1 MKDNKETLSAFEEKA
16 APKRG
21 ALREFAAFYKP
32 HMGMFLLTCSVR
44 SSSRWWISPSPS

>member
-32 HMGMFLLTCSVR
+32 HMGMFLLDMF
-44 SSSRWWISPSPS
+44 WWISPSPS

>member
-1 MKDNKETLSAFEEKA
+1 MNNTRANQSLSAFEEKT

-32 HMGMFLLTCSVR
+32 HLGMFLLDMFCALM
-44 SSSRWWISPSPS
+44 IALQ

>member
-32 HMGMFLLTCSVR
+32 HMGMFLLDMFLSL
-44 SSSRWWISPSPS
+44 IHI